1 MSDQFLS
8 RDTAIKMVTTS
19 LSVAGQGLTLAELTA
34 KWALQHDDPEDVLAF
49 QFQQVRAY
57 LDLARQ
63 AGLIEL
69 RLEARPCQS

>member
-57 LDLARQ
+57 IYAARNGN
-63 AGLIEL
+63 ALTT
-69 RLEARPCQS
+69 